1 MVATVAEVVSIEA
14 PSANECAAWNVSA
27 LVVKKPL
34 RPAKW
39 AVGAVADGGGA
50 IVSLTIATSSGILQ
64 QMDHIYRG
72 LRSGAGGW
80 SRRP

>member
-14 PSANECAAWNVSA
+14 PSANECAALNVSA

-39 AVGAVADGGGA
+39 AVGAVAEGGRVYHREA
-50 IVSLTIATSSGILQ
+50 QLIVAFFNKWIIFVAVCALAP
-64 QMDHIYRG
+64 
-72 LRSGAGGW
+72 GGW